1 MLMTNGA
8 RNDTP
13 LRKTPLF
20 SQLFL
25 CLSRACLGKMFVFM
39 YKWRKQWR
47 FPHQGDRVRALLSQL
62 NLLALPWCQ
71 TGSRDWIQM

>member
-1 MLMTNGA
+1 MI
-8 RNDTP
+8 
-13 LRKTPLF
+13 
-20 SQLFL
+20 
-25 CLSRACLGKMFVFM
+25 VFM